1 MKSHKHWKYF
11 YELKVKEWF
20 IMPLKVDSDGV
31 THLFMKLD
39 HHENGNWQAL
49 DIFNGS
55 IIEVDPN
62 EHVIK
67 VVAGN
72 MH

>member
-11 YELKVKEWF
+11 YELRVKEWF
-20 IMPLKVDSDGV
+20 IMPAKVNGEGV
-31 THLFMKLD
+31 GHIFMKL
-39 HHENGNWQAL
+39 EINSSAL
-49 DIFNGS
+49 DLFDAS
-55 IIEVDPN
+55 EAEVDPN
-62 EHVIK
+62 EHVIQ